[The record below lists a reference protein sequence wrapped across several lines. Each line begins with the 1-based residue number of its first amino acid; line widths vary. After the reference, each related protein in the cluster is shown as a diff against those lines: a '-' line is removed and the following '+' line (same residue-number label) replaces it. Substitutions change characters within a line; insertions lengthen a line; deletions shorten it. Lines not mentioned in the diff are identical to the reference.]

1 MQLVV
6 TVQFD
11 ALVKSF
17 VRVVIAVSA
26 DAVAEAVA
34 VGCAAAA
41 AAVAAAPAAAAVV
54 PAPAVAVVAVV
65 VVVAAALSEVTSESL
80 PWIFHHFLQST
91 NKEKMDQIKFVEFYL
106 WNKGVQGLK
115 NCDSSSQNMDKRTG

>member
-41 AAVAAAPAAAAVV
+41 AVAAAPAAAAVV
-54 PAPAVAVVAVV
+54 PAPAVAVAVV
-65 VVVAAALSEVTSESL
+65 VVVAAASSEVTSESL

-115 NCDSSSQNMDKRTG
+115 NCDSSSQNMDKRIG

>member
-65 VVVAAALSEVTSESL
+65 VVVAAALIEVTSESL

-91 NKEKMDQIKFVEFYL
+91 NKEKMDQIKFIEFYL